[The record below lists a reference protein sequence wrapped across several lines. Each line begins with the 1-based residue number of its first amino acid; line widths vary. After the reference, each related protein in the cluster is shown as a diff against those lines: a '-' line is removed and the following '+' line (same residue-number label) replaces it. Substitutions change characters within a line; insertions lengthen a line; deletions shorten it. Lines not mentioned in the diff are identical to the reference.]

1 MGADKMRGVRLDPE
15 RLEVRWLLQRAPLRG
30 ARVLEIGSGNG
41 RSARR
46 IARYVRT
53 LVGIDPDA
61 TAITRAQKLTP
72 TRYRRKLRFE
82 VGNAEDLRFPNGSF
96 DLVLFSLS
104 L

>member
-1 MGADKMRGVRLDPE
+1 MRGVRLDPE

-30 ARVLEIGSGNG
+30 ARVLEIGSSNG

-46 IARYVRT
+46 VARYVRS

-72 TRYRRKLRFE
+72 ARYRRKLRFE
-82 VGNAEDLRFPNGSF
+82 VGNAENLRFPNGRF
-96 DLVLFSLS
+96 DVVLFSLS